1 MAKKPGETKLA
12 YDERL
17 LSQAEAAVDELS
29 ADFEHTVI
37 DEVGALIAD
46 ISAVRDKPARS
57 ADELADLYRR
67 CFDMKGMAG
76 SFGYPLIS
84 EFADTLS
91 EMFDGAEQ
99 LSPRDI
105 EVIDAHL
112 GAMRAVLA
120 QNIKGGDDA
129 VGKQIVAGLQHLVQ
143 KARS

>member
-1 MAKKPGETKLA
+1 
-12 YDERL
+12 
-17 LSQAEAAVDELS
+17 
-29 ADFEHTVI
+29 
-37 DEVGALIAD
+37 
-46 ISAVRDKPARS
+46 
-57 ADELADLYRR
+57 
-67 CFDMKGMAG
+67 MKGMAG

-91 EMFDGAEQ
+91 EMFDGAEK

-120 QNIKGGDDA
+120 QNIKRDDDA